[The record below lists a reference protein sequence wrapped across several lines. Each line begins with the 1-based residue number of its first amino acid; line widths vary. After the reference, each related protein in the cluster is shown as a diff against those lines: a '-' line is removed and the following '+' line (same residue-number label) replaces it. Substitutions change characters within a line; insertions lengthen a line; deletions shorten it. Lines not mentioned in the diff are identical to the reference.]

1 MKSTTFAPFAL
12 TAALLVVPS
21 LAGAA
26 SYELDPAH
34 STVQFSVR
42 HMMVS
47 NVRGEFREV
56 SGSLEFDE
64 KDLAKSSI
72 DVSINAKSIST
83 ANEKRDE
90 HLRNA
95 DFLDVEKFPT
105 ITFKSKKFVKTG
117 NGHKVTG
124 DLTLHGVTK
133 EVVLNVDG
141 PTKEVKDPWGGIR
154 IGASATAK
162 INRKDFGL
170 TWNKALEAG
179 GVVVGDE
186 ISIQLEV
193 EFTKKAAAPKSK

>member
-170 TWNKALEAG
+170 TWNKAMEAG

>member
-1 MKSTTFAPFAL
+1 MKSTSFAPFAL